1 MCVHAAKQIECVVEG
16 AIEILLLLTGERLLL
31 HAAVYWRIRFNDMSE
46 RKMYDTYTDFCLKAN
61 IIIINV
67 YGMVRTEQ
75 QPWGGGTARGW
86 AIGRAATHSVTG
98 GLGSTTKHD
107 GMDRMATI
115 LRDEKNDYR
124 VWNSLLLIEYVF

>member
-1 MCVHAAKQIECVVEG
+1 
-16 AIEILLLLTGERLLL
+16 
-31 HAAVYWRIRFNDMSE
+31 
-46 RKMYDTYTDFCLKAN
+46 
-61 IIIINV
+61 
-67 YGMVRTEQ
+67 MVRTEQ
-75 QPWGGGTARGW
+75 QPRGGGTARGW